1 MSKIGVVVLL
11 LFFGL
16 SAGVGAQP
24 LEPVFLPRITT
35 DGLNLALVYLSMEE
49 QGSTASIHIVDIKN
63 IHRATFQIPFQIPF
77 IAGAYSLQPYFDAS
91 VSPDGRWIFVQMTI
105 PHQFSVMRLLDVQQG
120 VYYHISLPEN
130 NLFFDLDG
138 DQSAWSSDSQFFILK
153 AYETK
158 GSRIYRVNTHTRVA
172 EVLYSGEDEHIDI
185 GSLKWSNEAGA
196 LAVALSTCDET
207 GVCGAIQTITLIDV
221 QGENEPAEL
230 VNLSGIGVGVCDFA
244 WSSSGTHLAFTT
256 SCGENAGSSN
266 SKEVYI
272 IDVAQRD
279 LRRVTDNSHSYVQT
293 SADRFSD
300 NIQIEYSVI
309 WLDDDNLLI
318 GTRKSIN
325 APYFSSETVLYTLS
339 TGHLS
344 RQTTAEWQSLT
355 HDPDHHFFVYG
366 KTPTFVFETPYDPTA
381 ARSAQVGLPS
391 REIQIARWDGAQI
404 QVVRRMTGRC
414 GRQNFFW
421 SPDAQYVAFQNSC
434 NPTSDIT
441 ILSPNSGRVRVLP
454 IPDSPEVTHNQ
465 LIGWVQ
471 VSQAEQTTPTEADI
485 LRALF
490 GDECLMP
497 CFMGI
502 ELDVMTMQDAIN
514 FLEANHITFY
524 QEEFGEVTSVS
535 WEAKYQTLV
544 NDHPHVLNITRL
556 EFYQGSLY
564 KLESPINVRI
574 ADIFEVFGYP
584 DRVVHEDNMY
594 FYLYSDIGL
603 IFMVIDSPT
612 ISSEYAVRLI
622 STLPDYP
629 NSYILNPPGEPVTQ
643 TCVTYGVPPCIAPT
657 ATPTP
662 TQSIP

>member
-1 MSKIGVVVLL
+1 MFKISALALL

-24 LEPVFLPRITT
+24 SEPVFLPRITT
-35 DGLNLALVYLSMEE
+35 DGLNPALVYLSMEE
-49 QGSTASIHIVDIKN
+49 QGSTASIHIVDIEN
-63 IHRATFQIPFQIPF
+63 IHQATFQIPFQIPF

-105 PHQFSVMRLLDVQQG
+105 PHQFSVMRLLDIQQG

-185 GSLKWSNEAGA
+185 GSLKWSDEAGA
-196 LAVALSTCDET
+196 LAVALSTCDEA
-207 GVCGAIQTITLIDV
+207 GVCGAIQTIILIDV
-221 QGENEPAEL
+221 QGENEPVEL

-244 WSSSGTHLAFTT
+244 WSPSGTHLAFTT

-318 GTRKSIN
+318 GTRKSID

-355 HDPDHHFFVYG
+355 HDPDHYFFVYE
-366 KTPTFVFETPYDPTA
+366 KTPAFVFETPYDPTA

-434 NPTSDIT
+434 SPTSDIT

-471 VSQAEQTTPTEADI
+471 VSQAEQTTPSETDI

-490 GDECLMP
+490 ADECLMP

-502 ELDVMTMQDAIN
+502 EPGVTTLQEIELYLQQEGISYRKGGSIEAAI
-514 FLEANHITFY
+514 LEWELPEQEFVTDGAFVPFITVIFSDDIVFKL
-524 QEEFGEVTSVS
+524 FG
-535 WEAKYQTLV
+535 
-544 NDHPHVLNITRL
+544 PLNVHRDTVI
-556 EFYQGSLY
+556 
-564 KLESPINVRI
+564 
-574 ADIFEVFGYP
+574 EVFGSP
-584 DRVVHEDNMY
+584 HQITN
-594 FYLYSDIGL
+594 SDGVYYMI
-603 IFMVIDSPT
+603 
-612 ISSEYAVRLI
+612 
-622 STLPDYP
+622 YP
-629 NSYILNPPGEPVTQ
+629 NHNISFILDFAPHSRTAILVSEFSGITYSEITNPPGEPVTQ